1 MWIST
6 ILCLA
11 LTFFKQKEF
20 QVQLGMMDSM
30 HSESNRDVGIK
41 SFPHVRTQLTATHT
55 DHENIHCIF
64 WLQIPPLRLNSSTI
78 NIF

>member
-1 MWIST
+1 MWLST
-6 ILCLA
+6 ILRVA

-20 QVQLGMMDSM
+20 QVQLGMHSM

-41 SFPHVRTQLTATHT
+41 SFPQVRTQLTASHI

-64 WLQIPPLRLNSSTI
+64 WLQIPPLHLNSSII